1 MSESEPSLRLRAIAA
16 LLVAVAGAPALAA
29 EACLEG
35 ATEAIAA
42 DVPDARSITLSD
54 GRTLRLAGIE
64 PFDLFRPDLTGAE
77 AALREHVERLVEE
90 SAVTMRPVTSKAD
103 RYGRLPALVAVEGV
117 LLQERLAEAGLAIA
131 FAGGDLIP
139 CFARILA
146 AEDEARESAKGY
158 WAKTQLPAATPEAL
172 GAMTGRFAIFESEV
186 LSVGN
191 RYQRTYLNFGTS
203 WSRDVT
209 VEIARADRD
218 RHFGGEAALAALA
231 GKNVRVRGYVE
242 EKSGPMIAVRSVMQL
257 EVLSTNKAEPE
268 ATP

>member
-1 MSESEPSLRLRAIAA
+1 MSRSGPSRRLRTIAA
-16 LLVAVAGAPALAA
+16 LFLAVAGGPTLAA

-42 DVPDARSITLSD
+42 EVPDARSITLSD
-54 GRTLRLAGIE
+54 GRTLRLTGVE
-64 PFDLFRPDLTGAE
+64 PFDLLRPNLTEAE
-77 AALREHVERLVEE
+77 AALRQRVERLVMNGGL
-90 SAVTMRPVTSKAD
+90 AVRLITDKAD
-103 RYGRLPALVAVEGV
+103 RYGRLPALIAFGGV

-131 FAGGDLIP
+131 FAGGDPIP
-139 CFARILA
+139 CFAHILA
-146 AEDEARESAKGY
+146 AEEKAREAAKGY
-158 WAKTQLPAATPEAL
+158 WAQTRLPAATPEEL
-172 GAMTGRFAIFESEV
+172 GDSVGSFAIFESTI

-191 RYQRTYLNFGTS
+191 RTTRTYLNFGTT

-231 GKNVRVRGYVE
+231 GQKVRVRGYVE

-257 EVLSTNKAEPE
+257 EVLGADEAERE